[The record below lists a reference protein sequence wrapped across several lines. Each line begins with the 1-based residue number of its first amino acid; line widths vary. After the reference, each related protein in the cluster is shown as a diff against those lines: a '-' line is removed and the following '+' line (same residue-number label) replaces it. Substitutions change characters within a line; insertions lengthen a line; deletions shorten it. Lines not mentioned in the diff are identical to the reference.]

1 MSGTRSAVN
10 DVDVDLGQLFGALGR
25 YWLRIIVFG
34 LVIAVLAF
42 AWAFTAAP
50 LYRAETR
57 LLIEARESVFTRPS
71 EEGTVANAP
80 LLDEEAITSQV
91 EVISSSDILRDVAR
105 RLDLASR
112 DEFGADTSGL
122 RGLLVL
128 LGLRSDPTQASVEE
142 RVLGIMRDKLNVF
155 RVQSSRVIVVRFS
168 SRDPELAAAV
178 PNAIAEAYIAVQ
190 EQAKLASNNDAT
202 NWLEPE
208 IADLR
213 QRVREAEARVADYR
227 AEADLFM
234 GEGTSSLS
242 SQQLSQLSTE
252 LTRVRAERSTIEA
265 RAGEIRDA
273 LGSGRAVEALP
284 DILNAPLVQRL
295 RERYA
300 QLASDRA
307 DLSASLLGNHPRIRA
322 LDAQIAET
330 EQQLRAEM
338 QKVLHSLESEFATA
352 QASERQIT
360 ADLNGLKAQTARAE
374 GDEVE
379 LRALEREAA
388 AQRALLESYL
398 TRLREAS
405 ARADRNYLPA
415 DARVFSRATTPFESY
430 FPKVL
435 PITAAA
441 LAGALLLAAV
451 ATLVAELFSGRAM
464 RPARGASFEPVE
476 QVVMPAAARTVEA
489 PPRTP
494 EPVRVSAPEAEAS
507 LAAAPESSDV
517 EPAREEMT
525 VEEAADRLVTLGT
538 VRAVFVSPEGDE
550 AGASSVMVA
559 RELADLGLRILFLDL
574 TWSGAP
580 SASMLESGRYPG
592 ITNLLASE
600 AQFADI
606 IHGDLYSECHVIPVG
621 TADRSRALRAAE
633 RLPIILSSL
642 NTAYDLV
649 VIECGPTDAD
659 GVNRISE
666 PDSAI
671 LLGVIDPAEPT
682 VLDVAANLAAS
693 GYRNV
698 MKVMPVGRTMPIA
711 PRGRSV
717 A

>member
-25 YWLRIIVFG
+25 YWVRIVVFA
-34 LVIAVLAF
+34 LVVAALAF
-42 AWAFTAAP
+42 AWAIMADP

-57 LLIEARESVFTRPS
+57 LLIEARESVYTRPS
-71 EEGTVANAP
+71 EERTDADQP
-80 LLDEEAITSQV
+80 LLDDEAITSQV

-105 RLDLASR
+105 DLDLASR
-112 DEFGADTSGL
+112 DEFGAESSGL

-128 LGLRSDPTQASVEE
+128 LGLSSDPSQASVEE
-142 RVLGIMRDKLNVF
+142 RVLGIMREKLTVF
-155 RVQSSRVIVVRFS
+155 RVEGSRVIVVRFS
-168 SRDPELAAAV
+168 SHDPELAAAV
-178 PNAIAEAYIAVQ
+178 PNAIAEAYITVQ
-190 EQAKLASNNDAT
+190 EQAKLASNTDAT
-202 NWLEPE
+202 DWLEPE

-227 AEADLFM
+227 AQADLFM

-265 RAGEIRDA
+265 RAEAIREA
-273 LGSGRAVEALP
+273 LESGRPIEAMP
-284 DILNAPLVQRL
+284 DVLNAPLVQRL

-300 QLASDRA
+300 QLSSDRA

-330 EQQLRAEM
+330 DQQLRAEM
-338 QKVLHSLESEFATA
+338 QKVLRSLESEFTAA
-352 QASERQIT
+352 QASERQLM
-360 ADLNGLKAQTARAE
+360 ADVNGLKVETARAE

-415 DARVFSRATTPFESY
+415 DARVFSRATTPFEAY
-430 FPKVL
+430 FPKVV

-464 RPARGASFEPVE
+464 RPAPGATFEPVE
-476 QVVMPAAARTVEA
+476 QVVMPAARQEPEPVAEAPAPEPRPVVAPAAVAPEA
-489 PPRTP
+489 PP
-494 EPVRVSAPEAEAS
+494 
-507 LAAAPESSDV
+507 L
-517 EPAREEMT
+517 PAREEIS
-525 VEEAADRLVTLGT
+525 VEEAADRLVSRGA
-538 VRAVFVSPEGDE
+538 VRAVFVSPEGDD
-550 AGASSVMVA
+550 AGATSVMVA
-559 RELADLGLRILFLDL
+559 RDLADLGLRVLFLDL

-580 SASMLESGRYPG
+580 SSSMLESGRYRG

-600 AQFADI
+600 AQFADV
-606 IHGDLYSECHVIPVG
+606 IHGDLYSDCHVIPVG
-621 TADRSRALRAAE
+621 TSDRSRALRAAE
-633 RLPIILSSL
+633 RLPIILASL

-649 VIECGPTDAD
+649 VVECGPTDAD
-659 GVNRISE
+659 GVNRIAE
-666 PDSAI
+666 PETAV
-671 LLGVIDPAEPT
+671 LLSVIDPADA
-682 VLDVAANLAAS
+682 VVRDVAADLLAS
-693 GYRNV
+693 GYRDV
-698 MKVMPVGRTMPIA
+698 VKVSPVGQALPLA